1 MKEVKVYIKDKNTL
15 VLLENANEGDYINLS
30 SLNKVDLSNIEE
42 EILKGKDSVYE
53 KRILDL
59 KSQIE
64 REYELKLKQEK
75 ESKISLLRQ
84 KIYALKKIAN
94 QKGSLWKWGQQ
105 IRSWF

>member
-15 VLLENANEGDYINLS
+15 LLLENANEGDYINLS

-64 REYELKLKQEK
+64 REYELKL
-75 ESKISLLRQ
+75 
-84 KIYALKKIAN
+84 IYVSVFKVYRYFSDELDLA
-94 QKGSLWKWGQQ
+94 
-105 IRSWF
+105 

>member
-53 KRILDL
+53 KR
-59 KSQIE
+59 KRPS
-64 REYELKLKQEK
+64 
-75 ESKISLLRQ
+75 
-84 KIYALKKIAN
+84 
-94 QKGSLWKWGQQ
+94 
-105 IRSWF
+105 RS